1 MKLNTPLNFDKKPQ
15 TPLSLIGK
23 SRICFFPMTNFSGGL
38 VVPPSYWQCDETSFQ
53 SHSPTLSL
61 VLYIPNRTRPMM
73 VMTETVYLVAMLVTA
88 AMLDASIVTPKNI
101 QEFVSSSNTLGM
113 DNVGLGSKFDLRTNN

>member
-23 SRICFFPMTNFSGGL
+23 SSICFFPMTNFSGGL
-38 VVPPSYWQCDETSFQ
+38 VVPPSYWQCDETSFH

-61 VLYIPNRTRPMM
+61 VLYIPNSTRPMM
-73 VMTETVYLVAMLVTA
+73 VMTEAVYLVAMLVTA
-88 AMLDASIVTPKNI
+88 SARCLHCNSKEYPRICFFVQHTWYGSCRAARI
-101 QEFVSSSNTLGM
+101 QV
-113 DNVGLGSKFDLRTNN
+113 

>member
-1 MKLNTPLNFDKKPQ
+1 
-15 TPLSLIGK
+15 
-23 SRICFFPMTNFSGGL
+23 
-38 VVPPSYWQCDETSFQ
+38 
-53 SHSPTLSL
+53 
-61 VLYIPNRTRPMM
+61 MM
-73 VMTETVYLVAMLVTA
+73 VMTEAVYLVAMLVTA